1 MVLDLCAVCL
11 LHLLL
16 SAQCS
21 VFAGNPNFTSVD
33 APLFAGSAVVNFS
46 SLWPV
51 VTIGSGATLQ
61 IDNLQLYGI
70 KSIYGPDITQ
80 RHGLLRV
87 RGSATWPT
95 VDAQPGAEV
104 S

>member
-1 MVLDLCAVCL
+1 ML
-11 LHLLL
+11 
-16 SAQCS
+16 
-21 VFAGNPNFTSVD
+21 AGNPNFTSVD
-33 APLFAGSAVVNFS
+33 VSHFAGSAVVNFS

-51 VTIGSGATLQ
+51 VVVGSGATLQ

-70 KSIYGPDITQ
+70 KSIYGADITQ
-80 RHGLLRV
+80 RPGLLRV

-95 VDAQPGAEV
+95 IDAQPGAEV